1 MDLVGIVNLFSIYSN
16 FLAQKKLIFLRFFW
30 LIYDKYVLRFFVF
43 CLKNFREVLWC
54 AMTYHLITGSYSILE
69 ELENELSFP
78 NAIYLGC
85 QSTCDLQAGSRHT

>member
-16 FLAQKKLIFLRFFW
+16 FLVKKKLFKFF
-30 LIYDKYVLRFFVF
+30 LIYIYYIFFKIFVF

-54 AMTYHLITGSYSILE
+54 AMTYHIITGSYSILE

-78 NAIYLGC
+78 NAIYLNC

>member
-16 FLAQKKLIFLRFFW
+16 LLVKKLFFKDFLIDI
-30 LIYDKYVLRFFVF
+30 LYILKDFFVF

-54 AMTYHLITGSYSILE
+54 AMTYHIITGSYSILE

-78 NAIYLGC
+78 NAIYLNC